1 VVKQHMLEIAALL
14 LVDRARHAH
23 RLAAGPHRGWAGTI

>member
-1 VVKQHMLEIAALL
+1 MLEIAALL
-14 LVDRARHAH
+14 LVDRARLRHAH